1 MKDLCLEDACPVVFV
16 QSDFNCHILQQV
28 LVMKAAGVVVMKVAG
43 VVDMKVEE
51 VVDMKAEEVVVM
63 KEAGVE
69 EGVMGVVGAEWV
81 DVQGVAAAATRH
93 DCKGCYCHSC

>member
-1 MKDLCLEDACPVVFV
+1 
-16 QSDFNCHILQQV
+16 
-28 LVMKAAGVVVMKVAG
+28 MKVAG

>member
-51 VVDMKAEEVVVM
+51 VVDMKAEEVGCVSIFSGNFVC
-63 KEAGVE
+63 VC
-69 EGVMGVVGAEWV
+69 
-81 DVQGVAAAATRH
+81 
-93 DCKGCYCHSC
+93 CKLLSSSFFFSFLIFFKKIV